1 MHANP
6 MIDMPQA
13 AGGRSG
19 DGHLTTMQDLKSRL
33 EKLLVEAEDCDLI
46 ANLATDQVKR
56 RTFKNLATQLRQMAA
71 DVRAVIDMN
80 GGQTQPHDG

>member
-1 MHANP
+1 
-6 MIDMPQA
+6 MPQR

-19 DGHLTTMQDLKSRL
+19 NGYLAIMQDLKSRL

-56 RTFKNLATQLRQMAA
+56 QTFKKLAAQLRQMAA

-80 GGQTQPHDG
+80 GGQTQPDDG

>member
-1 MHANP
+1 
-6 MIDMPQA
+6 MPQA
-13 AGGRSG
+13 AGERSG
-19 DGHLTTMQDLKSRL
+19 DGCLVIMQDLKNRL

-56 RTFKNLATQLRQMAA
+56 QTFKNLATQLRQMAA